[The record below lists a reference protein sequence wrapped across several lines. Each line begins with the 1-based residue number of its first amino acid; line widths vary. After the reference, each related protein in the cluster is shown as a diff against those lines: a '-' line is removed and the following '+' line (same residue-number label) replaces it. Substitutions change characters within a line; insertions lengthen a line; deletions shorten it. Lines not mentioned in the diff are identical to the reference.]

1 MLKNFLNKIKYII
14 TSVIVLSFI
23 MTTTT
28 LANDELQIEEINSLV
43 EDVGANIKEIPTIN
57 SRHAVVYDRT
67 SRKSIIW
74 EKRKRKMQDGIY
86 YKNYDSE

>member
-67 SRKSIIW
+67 SRESTIW
-74 EKRKRKMQDGIY
+74 EKRK
-86 YKNYDSE
+86 